1 MRALDTN
8 VLIHAHRKEMAKHV
22 EAERLLR
29 NFSEGTTPWGLPV
42 FCLGEFLR
50 VVTHHRV
57 FTPPTTMRNALVA
70 LDGLLQS
77 PSARLLL
84 PGDRYW
90 ACLHDVISQGQA
102 TGNVVFDAQIVAV
115 CLEHGIDFLISED
128 RGLKRF
134 ENKNIQVVPI

>member
-8 VLIHAHRKEMAKHV
+8 VLIHAHRQEMAKHV
-22 EAERLLR
+22 EAARLLR
-29 NFSEGTTPWGLPV
+29 NLAEGTKPWGLPV

-57 FTPPTTMRNALVA
+57 FTPPTTIRNALAA
-70 LDGLLQS
+70 LERLVQS
-77 PSARLLL
+77 PSVRLLL
-84 PGDRYW
+84 PSDRYW
-90 ACLHDVISQGQA
+90 SCLHATISQGHA

-134 ENKNIQVVPI
+134 ENIHIVPI

>member
-8 VLIHAHRKEMAKHV
+8 VLVHAHRKEMTKHA
-22 EAERLLR
+22 EARRLLH
-29 NFSEGTTPWGLPV
+29 NLSEGTMPWGLPV

-57 FTPPTTMRNALVA
+57 FTPPTTMQNALVA

-77 PSARLLL
+77 PSVRLLL

-90 ACLHDVISQGQA
+90 SCLHNVISQGQA

-115 CLEHGIDFLISED
+115 CLEHGVDFLISED

-134 ENKNIQVVPI
+134 ETIQVVSI

>member
-8 VLIHAHRKEMAKHV
+8 VLVHAHRKEMAKHA
-22 EAERLLR
+22 EAGRLLR
-29 NFSEGTTPWGLPV
+29 NLSEGTKPWGLPV
-42 FCLGEFLR
+42 FCVGEFLR
-50 VVTHHRV
+50 VVTHPRV

-70 LDGLLQS
+70 LDGLFQS
-77 PSARLLL
+77 PSVRLLL

-90 ACLHDVISQGQA
+90 SCLHDVISRGQA

-134 ENKNIQVVPI
+134 ENNNIQVVPI

>member
-1 MRALDTN
+1 MKALDTN
-8 VLIHAHRKEMAKHV
+8 VLIHAHRKDMAKHV
-22 EAERLLR
+22 EAGRLLH
-29 NFSEGTTPWGLPV
+29 SLAEGTKPWGLPV

-50 VVTHHRV
+50 VVTHPRV
-57 FTPPTTMRNALVA
+57 FTSPTTIRNALAA

-77 PSARLLL
+77 PTVRLLL

-90 ACLHDVISQGQA
+90 SCLSNAISQGQA
-102 TGNVVFDAQIVAV
+102 TGNVVLDAQIVAV